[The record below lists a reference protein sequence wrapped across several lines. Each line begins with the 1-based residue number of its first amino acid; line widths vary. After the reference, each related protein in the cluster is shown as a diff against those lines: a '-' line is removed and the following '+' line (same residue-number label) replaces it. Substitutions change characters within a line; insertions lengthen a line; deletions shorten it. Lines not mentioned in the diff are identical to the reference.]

1 MPDQRA
7 LLRGRLAV
15 AIDDVADVVSRL
27 GPPVTRA
34 TAPPPPP
41 PPLESVGRPWTLAAA
56 MEPLPSPVIEAAPP
70 PRASLPVLAPEPLPP
85 PEHHRSLRP
94 LAIIGSSFLGLVL
107 IAAIAIRLLSGG
119 TAVQT
124 PRSSI
129 GRIAL
134 TGVRPVAAAPSDTGS
149 VPATQVS
156 FPAKTEVVDIEVNSG
171 RAAGEAPVHIV
182 VSVGQPEQTI
192 IASDY
197 VLSQSGATVIPLAP
211 PGGAF
216 APGDYSVTI
225 TYRGALL
232 GSTAFAVR

>member
-15 AIDDVADVVSRL
+15 AIDGVADVASRL

-34 TAPPPPP
+34 TAPPPPS

-56 MEPLPSPVIEAAPP
+56 MEPLPSPVVEAAPP
-70 PRASLPVLAPEPLPP
+70 PRASLAMSPPEPLPP
-85 PEHHRSLRP
+85 PEHHRSRWP

-107 IAAIAIRLLSGG
+107 IAAVTIRLLSGG
-119 TAVQT
+119 TVVHA
-124 PRSSI
+124 PGSAS

-134 TGVRPVAAAPSDTGS
+134 TGVRPVAAAPSVAGA

-156 FPAKTEVVDIEVNSG
+156 FPAKTAVVDIEVNSG
-171 RAAGEAPVHIV
+171 GAAGDAPVHV
-182 VSVGQPEQTI
+182 VVTIGQPAQTI
-192 IASDY
+192 IQSDY

-211 PGGAF
+211 SSGAF

-232 GSTAFAVR
+232 GSTVFAVH